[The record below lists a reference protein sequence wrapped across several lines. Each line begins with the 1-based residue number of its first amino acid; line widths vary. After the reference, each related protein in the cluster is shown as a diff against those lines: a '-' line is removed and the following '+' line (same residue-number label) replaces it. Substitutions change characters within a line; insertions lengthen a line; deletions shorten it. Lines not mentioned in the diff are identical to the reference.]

1 LLSGPP
7 PPDGIEFRRNRL
19 PQWRLDGGVYFITWR
34 LNDQHDQLSPAE
46 RWIVVEEICAGKIS
60 AADSASSW

>member
-1 LLSGPP
+1 
-7 PPDGIEFRRNRL
+7 
-19 PQWRLDGGVYFITWR
+19 LDGGVYFITWR